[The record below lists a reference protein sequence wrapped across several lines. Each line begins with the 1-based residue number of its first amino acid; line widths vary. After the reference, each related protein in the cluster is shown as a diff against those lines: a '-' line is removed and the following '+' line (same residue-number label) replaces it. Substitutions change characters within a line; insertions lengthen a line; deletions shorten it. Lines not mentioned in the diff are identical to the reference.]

1 MNKSEA
7 EKVLKH
13 YMDQYREKPYGKLV
27 TLMGNVQVY
36 EVKGSSG
43 AQYTLEFDVMWD
55 GKTKD
60 DIRVI
65 GAIDDGTLRNAFSPL
80 SDDFILTPDGRFVG
94 E

>member
-7 EKVLKH
+7 AAVLKH
-13 YMDQYREKPYGKLV
+13 HIGQYRGKSYEKLITLV
-27 TLMGNVQVY
+27 GNVQVH
-36 EVKGSSG
+36 EVEGIFG
-43 AQYTLEFDVMWD
+43 ASYTLEFDVVWD
-55 GKTKD
+55 DKSKG

-65 GAIDDGTLRNAFSPL
+65 GAIDDGTLRNAISPL

>member
-7 EKVLKH
+7 TAILKH
-13 YMDQYREKPYGKLV
+13 HIGQYRAKSYEKLITLV
-27 TLMGNVQVY
+27 GNVQVY
-36 EVKGSSG
+36 EAEGISG
-43 AQYTLEFDVMWD
+43 ARYTLEFDVVWD
-55 GKTKD
+55 DEPNG

-65 GAIDDGTLRNAFSPL
+65 GAIDDGTLRNAFAPL